1 MDNSK
6 VEVDNDNA
14 SGSKGSSVGENSLD
28 SEEYDDMSDDSTEEE
43 SDENSASD
51 GKILMD
57 YLMSEMIAD
66 MYHDMFDDMF
76 GDFLFDDFLGASIP
90 SLSALQTCNKQPSD
104 DKTSTVFDTMK
115 VLNNLTGVRMWSP
128 LYIASLSHI
137 QADVTHREAFLAFSD
152 PEDKIC
158 YLEHKT
164 GKKRDE

>member
-1 MDNSK
+1 M
-6 VEVDNDNA
+6 EVDNDHA

-43 SDENSASD
+43 SDENSATY

-57 YLMSEMIAD
+57 YLLSEMIAD
-66 MYHDMFDDMF
+66 MYDDF
-76 GDFLFDDFLGASIP
+76 TDDLFDILAARIP

-115 VLNNLTGVRMWSP
+115 VLNNLTGLRMWSP
-128 LYIASLSHI
+128 LYLASLSHI

-158 YLEHKT
+158 YLEYKT

>member
-6 VEVDNDNA
+6 VEVDNDHA

-43 SDENSASD
+43 SDENSASY

-66 MYHDMFDDMF
+66 MYDDF
-76 GDFLFDDFLGASIP
+76 TDDLFDILAARIP
-90 SLSALQTCNKQPSD
+90 SLSALRTCNKQPSD
-104 DKTSTVFDTMK
+104 DKTSTVFYSMN

-128 LYIASLSHI
+128 LYVASLTHI
-137 QADVTHREAFLAFSD
+137 QAHVTHREAFLAFSD
-152 PEDKIC
+152 PENKIC

-164 GKKRDE
+164 SKKRDE